1 MGEFGN
7 KFRKEREKQ
16 GISLEDVSNVTKI
29 SSRMLRAIED
39 EQFDRLPGGVFNK
52 GFIRAY
58 AKHLGLN
65 DDQAVIDYLACL
77 RQSQL
82 DAQDVW
88 DPQASATSPPERRRF
103 GAPDRRQMN
112 SPPRESEELP
122 GLQLP
127 RAEHVAP
134 RRRDYLDRG
143 DRAIPWRILALVV
156 LVIVLGFLL
165 WQRHS
170 RSVHTQSAATPPVT
184 SAAQPAPQPSN
195 PSVAMTTA
203 APPPLH
209 AASTTVAARPSTP
222 KSLTSLGAS
231 SPARPLTPAQVKP
244 AVMTGADSNNQ
255 ENGVLATQPDQSANP
270 PAEGE
275 APAAAP
281 APLNLTIRAS
291 ENSWIS
297 VSADGQAVLHETLIA
312 PAHTS
317 IHAAREIV
325 LRIGNA
331 AGVTFLW
338 NGHELPA
345 QGAEAEVKTLVF
357 DASGMRVVPPTPA
370 AVQNR

>member
-1 MGEFGN
+1 VGEFGN

-65 DDQAVIDYLACL
+65 DDQAVTDYLDCL

-88 DPQASATSPPERRRF
+88 DPQARAAPPPERRQL

-112 SPPRESEELP
+112 SPPPEAEELP
-122 GLQLP
+122 ELQLP
-127 RAEHVAP
+127 RAEHVAT
-134 RRRDYLDRG
+134 RRRDYLDRD
-143 DRAIPWRILALVV
+143 DRAIPWRILALAV
-156 LVIVLGFLL
+156 LVIVLGLLL
-165 WQRHS
+165 WLRHS
-170 RSVHTQSAATPPVT
+170 RSTHTQAAATPPVISTAQTPPQSSNT
-184 SAAQPAPQPSN
+184 SAQTIGATSPAPTP
-195 PSVAMTTA
+195 
-203 APPPLH
+203 
-209 AASTTVAARPSTP
+209 ARPSTP
-222 KSLTSLGAS
+222 KPVSSPSVA
-231 SPARPLTPAQVKP
+231 SPARPLNPAPVKP
-244 AVMTGADSNNQ
+244 AVMTGAESNTQ
-255 ENGVLATQPDQSANP
+255 ETGVLATQPDQTANP
-270 PAEGE
+270 PAEGQ
-275 APAAAP
+275 APVVPA

-297 VSADGQAVLHETLIA
+297 VSADGQAVFHETLIA

-317 IHAAREIV
+317 VHAAREIV

-338 NGHELPA
+338 NGHDLPA
-345 QGAEAEVKTLVF
+345 QGTEAEVKTLVF
-357 DASGMRVVPPTPA
+357 DASGMRVVPNQAPA
-370 AVQNR
+370 QNP

>member
-1 MGEFGN
+1 VGEFGN

-65 DDQAVIDYLACL
+65 DDQAVTDYLACL
-77 RQSQL
+77 QQSQL

-88 DPQASATSPPERRRF
+88 DPQTRPLGASDRRRVNSPPE
-103 GAPDRRQMN
+103 A
-112 SPPRESEELP
+112 EELP
-122 GLQLP
+122 ELQLP

-134 RRRDYLDRG
+134 PRRDYPEPG
-143 DRAIPWRILALVV
+143 DGDIPWRLLAVAV
-156 LVIVLGFLL
+156 LVAVLGFLL
-165 WQRHS
+165 WLRHS
-170 RSVHTQSAATPPVT
+170 RSTHTQVAATQPVTSAVQTPPQPANTSVQTPAATPP
-184 SAAQPAPQPSN
+184 APAP
-195 PSVAMTTA
+195 
-203 APPPLH
+203 
-209 AASTTVAARPSTP
+209 ARPSTP
-222 KSLTSLGAS
+222 KPLSSLSTA
-231 SPARPLTPAQVKP
+231 SPARPLTPMPVKP
-244 AVMTGADSNNQ
+244 VVITDADNNSQ
-255 ENGVLATQPDQSANP
+255 ENGVPAKQSDQTANP
-270 PAEGE
+270 PAEE
-275 APAAAP
+275 AP
-281 APLNLTIRAS
+281 APLNLVIRAS

-357 DASGMRVVPPTPA
+357 DASGMRVAQPTPA
-370 AVQNR
+370 PAQNR

>member
-65 DDQAVIDYLACL
+65 DDQAVTDYLACL

-88 DPQASATSPPERRRF
+88 DPQARAATPERRQP
-103 GAPDRRQMN
+103 GASDRRQMN
-112 SPPRESEELP
+112 SPPEAEELP
-122 GLQLP
+122 ELQLP

-134 RRRDYLDRG
+134 PRRDYAEPRDLG
-143 DRAIPWRILALVV
+143 IPWRILAVAVLVV
-156 LVIVLGFLL
+156 VLAVLL
-165 WQRHS
+165 WHRHS
-170 RSVHTQSAATPPVT
+170 RSPHTPMAATPPVT
-184 SAAQPAPQPSN
+184 STAQTPPQPANTAAQTSTATTSPAP
-195 PSVAMTTA
+195 
-203 APPPLH
+203 AP
-209 AASTTVAARPSTP
+209 ARPSTP
-222 KSLTSLGAS
+222 KPVSSLSAAATV
-231 SPARPLTPAQVKP
+231 RPLNPAVVKP
-244 AVMTGADSNNQ
+244 AVTAGTDSNNQ
-255 ENGVLATQPDQSANP
+255 ENGVLATQPDETATP
-270 PAEGE
+270 PAEAQ
-275 APAAAP
+275 APGASAS
-281 APLNLTIRAS
+281 PLNLVIRAS

-357 DASGMRVVPPTPA
+357 DASGMRVVPPAPA
-370 AVQNR
+370 PAQNRE